1 MAQQVEVP
9 AARLSSL
16 RVVPKTHRKQP
27 PVTCSL
33 ITTHGAQECR
43 KCNTKILKLGNE
55 IFQVTFH
62 SWGTNPRPVHNRHV
76 FHHSDESQMQ
86 PYNP

>member
-1 MAQQVEVP
+1 MAQQVEAP
-9 AARLSSL
+9 AARLSNL

-27 PVTCSL
+27 PAACSL

-62 SWGTNPRPVHNRHV
+62 SWGTNPRPMYNRHV
-76 FHHSDESQMQ
+76 FHYSDESQML